1 MDTTCVISIEGM
13 TCDSCVRSIEGVIGD
28 DLAVKNISV
37 SLQREEAVISFN
49 SLVSSAEQL
58 RDKIDDMGFEATLKN
73 DNLAREISVTIYIT
87 GMKYN
92 SCAQS
97 IERKLS
103 TLEGVNRISVSLER
117 QQGVIAFDDNL
128 TNPEQLL
135 SAIQEMGFG
144 ASFNQHEK
152 PLINEVLIRVDGMT
166 CNSCVKSIEGNIS
179 ELNGVNSI
187 AVSLENKS
195 ATIRYESNKM
205 DQKTLRQA
213 IEDMGF
219 VASFDE
225 LDSELRDLTISVG
238 GMTCQSCVRS
248 IQDNISTFKGVVE
261 IEVSL
266 EKGEAYVKYDP
277 VLTKPETVRLGI
289 EDMGFDAALPKGS
302 TNGNGATV
310 VLDVVGM
317 TCQSCVKSIE
327 GKMKDETGV
336 EKITVS
342 LENKNAVISYNP
354 NETTPEMLR
363 QGIDEMGFDCFLPVN
378 LDGTDQN
385 VEITQTTLIGIEG
398 MTCNSCVHSIEG
410 SISEKPGVKS
420 IKVSLTEKQG
430 KIEFYPSKTSP
441 SDLRD
446 AIDDMGFEASLV
458 DAHLNPAYHQGSKDN
473 GLKSILKRPDPRKR
487 FLEDLELGDGNIKRC
502 QLQVTGMTCASCV
515 ATIEKNLKKEKGIES
530 VSVSLMAQKAEINYN
545 IHLITSNKIA
555 NFISDM
561 GFSAKVLED
570 DTSPVDQYVELQIS
584 GMTCASCVYLI
595 ESTLKKKQGILSASV
610 TLATCRGRFEYDPE
624 LIGPRDV
631 IQYVRDVGFGA
642 NLATN
647 DTKSKMAI
655 IDHKEEIRRWR
666 KSFLLCLFFGIPVMV
681 ILIHD
686 IRHGAS
692 QKLIIPGLSV
702 ENLALFLLC
711 TPVQLLGGRYFYV
724 QAYKALKHRAANM
737 DVLIVLATTI
747 AYLYSIFI
755 LIIAMIQGAS
765 TSPMTFFDE
774 PPMLLVFVCLGRW
787 LEHMAKGKTSEALA
801 KLMSLQATEATLVK
815 YNEEG
820 SIEEE
825 VEMEVDLLHK
835 GDVVKVFPGEKI
847 PIDGTVLEG
856 KSMVDESLITGESMP
871 VVKMEGHTV
880 IGGTINQNG
889 TLFVKATHIGSDTTL
904 SHIVKLVEEA
914 QTSKAPIQKIA
925 DKVAGYFVP
934 AIVSLSLLVLVLHI
948 ATGYSNLES
957 AHASYKASNETMGRN
972 EMILQ
977 YSFQCAIAVLC
988 IACPCA
994 LGLAT
999 PTAVMVGTGVGASFG
1014 ILIKGGQPLEMAH
1027 KVKVVIFDKTGTIT
1041 QGAPRVIRVAVFENP
1056 IVNSLKKLLVIV
1068 GSAESGSEHPIGSAI
1083 VKYTKE
1089 KLKTEVLANCR
1100 DFEAVP
1106 GCGLKCTVSG
1116 IEDILLNCEE
1126 DVEQEMN
1133 NTHNLNGTV
1142 NHQTGTPIITTSTV
1156 DEKSQELMKP
1166 GEFSVIIGNR
1176 EWMQRHCYEIP
1187 FEADEEMREH
1197 EEKGQTAVLVA
1208 VNGIVLGMI
1217 VVADSLKPEAFLAV
1231 YTLKKM
1237 GLRVILLT
1245 GDNRKTA
1252 EAIADQVGIPEVF
1265 AEVLPQH
1272 KVAKVKE
1279 LQAKGRLVAMVGD
1292 GVNDS
1297 PALAQSDV
1305 GIAIGTGTDVAVE
1318 AADIVLIQNNLL
1330 DVVGALHLSR
1340 KTVKRIHLN
1349 FGFAIIYNLIGI
1361 PIAGGLF
1368 MPWGI
1373 ALKPWM
1379 ASAAMAF
1386 SSVSVVTSS
1395 LLLKLYKKP
1404 DYSGLEKPS
1413 SHQYTQLRSR
1423 SHRIS
1428 IDISEEED
1436 VPVLKKTKP
1445 WTQFKKKKSK
1455 DAMNMSL
1462 LGEHED

>member
-1 MDTTCVISIEGM
+1 MEEVCVIAIEGM
-13 TCDSCVRSIEGVIGD
+13 TCESCVRNIQQFIGD
-28 DLAVKNISV
+28 DLGVNNIKV
-37 SLQREEAVISFN
+37 SLEKNEAVIKFN
-49 SLVSSAEQL
+49 SLVTTTQQL
-58 RDKIDDMGFEATLKN
+58 CDKIEDMGFGASLK
-73 DNLAREISVTIYIT
+73 DNGTQKKTVTVYIN
-87 GMKYN
+87 GMRST

-97 IERKLS
+97 IEKKLS
-103 TLEGVNRISVSLER
+103 TLEGVDQISISFER
-117 QQGVIAFDDNL
+117 GQGVIAFVEGS
-128 TNPEQLL
+128 TNHELL
-135 SAIQEMGFG
+135 LAAIQEMGFG
-144 ASFNQHEK
+144 ASLSETDK
-152 PLINEVLIRVDGMT
+152 PLINEVVIHVDGMT

-179 ELNGVNSI
+179 TLNGVNNI
-187 AVSLENKS
+187 TVSLENKS
-195 ATIRYESNKM
+195 AKIQYNPQKM
-205 DQKTLRQA
+205 NPNTLKQA

-219 VASFDE
+219 VSSFDE
-225 LDSELRDLTISVG
+225 LDSELRDVVISVG

-248 IQDNISTFKGVVE
+248 IQDHISTLKGVVE

-266 EKGEAYVKYDP
+266 AKEKAFVKYDP
-277 VLTKPETVRLGI
+277 VLTQPETVREAI
-289 EDMGFDAALPKGS
+289 EDMGFDAELPNHKM
-302 TNGNGATV
+302 V
-310 VLDVVGM
+310 MIVLCVEGM

-327 GKMKDETGV
+327 GKMKEEAGI
-336 EKITVS
+336 EEITVS
-342 LENKNAVISYNP
+342 LENKNASISYNP
-354 NETTPEMLR
+354 DVTTSEKLR

-378 LDGTDQN
+378 LDTTDQIMEN
-385 VEITQTTLIGIEG
+385 TQTTIVSIEG
-398 MTCNSCVHSIEG
+398 MTCNSCVCSIEG
-410 SISEKPGVKS
+410 TISDKPGVKA
-420 IKVSLTEKQG
+420 IKVSLAEK
-430 KIEFYPSKTSP
+430 KADIEFYPSKTSP
-441 SDLRD
+441 TNLRD
-446 AIDDMGFEASLV
+446 AIDDMGFDASLV
-458 DAHLNPAYHQGSKDN
+458 DATVNPAYKESKGN
-473 GLKSILKRPDPRKR
+473 RSLKSILKRPNHRKR
-487 FLEDLELGDGNIKRC
+487 FLEDLELGESGVKKC

-515 ATIEKNLKKEKGIES
+515 AIIERNLIKETGIHS
-530 VSVSLMAQKAEINYN
+530 VSVSLMAQKAEVGYDSD
-545 IHLITSNKIA
+545 LVTCNKIA
-555 NFISDM
+555 NYISDM
-561 GFSAKVLED
+561 GFGAKVLKED
-570 DTSPVDQYVELQIS
+570 DQTTGDQYVEIQIT

-595 ESTLKKKQGILSASV
+595 ESTLKKKRGILSASV

-624 LIGPRDV
+624 LVGPRDV
-631 IQYVRDVGFGA
+631 MEYVRDVGFGA
-642 NLATN
+642 SLATN

-655 IDHKEEIRRWR
+655 IDHKEDIRRWR
-666 KSFLLCLFFGIPVMV
+666 NSFLLCLLFGIPVII

-686 IRHGAS
+686 IKHGAN
-692 QKLIIPGLSV
+692 QKLIIPGLSY
-702 ENLALFLLC
+702 ENLMLFLLC
-711 TPVQLLGGRYFYV
+711 TPVQLFGGRYFYV
-724 QAYKALKHRAANM
+724 QAYKALKHGAANM

-755 LIIAMIQGAS
+755 IIIAVMQGAS

-787 LEHMAKGKTSEALA
+787 LEHMAKGKTSEALT
-801 KLMSLQATEATLVK
+801 KLMSLQATEATLIK
-815 YNEEG
+815 YNDNG
-820 SIEEE
+820 DIVEE
-825 VEMEVDLLHK
+825 VEMDVDLLHK
-835 GDVVKVFPGEKI
+835 GDVVKVFPGGKI

-871 VVKMEGHTV
+871 VIKMAGHTV

-889 TLFVKATHIGSDTTL
+889 TLFVKATHVGADTTL

-914 QTSKAPIQKIA
+914 QTSKAPIQKVA

-934 AIVSLSLLVLVLHI
+934 GIVSLSLLVLVLHI
-948 ATGYSNLES
+948 ATGYSNLEV
-957 AHASYKASNETMGRN
+957 AHASYQASNETMGRN

-999 PTAVMVGTGVGASFG
+999 PTAVMVGTGVGATLG

-1027 KVKVVIFDKTGTIT
+1027 KVKVVVFDKTGTIT

-1056 IVNSLKKLLVIV
+1056 VVKSLNKLLVIV
-1068 GSAESGSEHPIGSAI
+1068 GSAESSSEHPIGSAI

-1089 KLKTEVLANCR
+1089 KLKTEVLATCS

-1106 GCGLKCTVSG
+1106 GCGLKCTVSE
-1116 IEDILLNCEE
+1116 IEDLLLNCEE
-1126 DVEQEMN
+1126 DEEQENMHKMN
-1133 NTHNLNGTV
+1133 GNGSLNGM
-1142 NHQTGTPIITTSTV
+1142 PIITTSSVGTT
-1156 DEKSQELMKP
+1156 QTPTKP
-1166 GEFSVIIGNR
+1166 GVYTVVIGNR
-1176 EWMQRHCYEIP
+1176 EWMQRHCYDIP
-1187 FEADEEMREH
+1187 YEADEEMKDH
-1197 EEKGQTAVLVA
+1197 EKKGQTAVLVA

-1217 VVADSLKPEAFLAV
+1217 VVADSLKPEAALAV
-1231 YTLKKM
+1231 YTLKKR
-1237 GLRVILLT
+1237 GLRVVLLT

-1252 EAIADQVGIPEVF
+1252 EAIAGQVGIAEVY
-1265 AEVLPQH
+1265 AQVLPQH

-1279 LQAKGRLVAMVGD
+1279 LQAKGQLVAMVGD

-1340 KTVKRIHLN
+1340 KTVRRIHLN

-1404 DYSGLEKPS
+1404 DYSSLEKPNC
-1413 SHQYTQLRSR
+1413 HQLKNR

-1428 IDISEEED
+1428 IDVSEEED
-1436 VPVLKKTKP
+1436 VTIFNKPKSWKKFTLKT
-1445 WTQFKKKKSK
+1445 SK
-1455 DAMNMSL
+1455 DSLKMSL
-1462 LGEHED
+1462 LGGEHED